1 MMMAQR
7 KRKRKGKG
15 RGSSV
20 RGGTDADI
28 TAINAVF
35 DDGMAE
41 AAYGGVRPVQGLA
54 LDKMKKFERN
64 RKIVKNLGII
74 LIVAGLFVLVASY
87 FNAYNASKDREAA
100 ETPTYKVRHDSLGA
114 QIVTNYL
121 MGLPPPNVMLGS
133 EVVWPQGGGT
143 SAVSD
148 TETDPDKLQ
157 QIGVPEN
164 QDEVPTIS
172 GVTLD
177 HGERKDFPLDHNA
190 KLPDP
195 EPFMENTQ
203 EEVLRYYLIMNGQP
217 LMMSVNLLVPPK
229 EDTTTPP
236 VLLNT
241 PSFVE
246 MPEQNEGGVTVK
258 SAPSAIPDMA
268 KYSGKT
274 DGLDAVLARFAK
286 AWAEN
291 DQATLLALTQDAQG
305 RKYAGLGGWE
315 SGGNVN
321 IDWVYQRVPDMTTD
335 GSAYVQATFTIKQK
349 VTPETS
355 SGDDESLDP
364 KEFTMTQT
372 MDFLVHDVG
381 GGLPAIV
388 AWGPAGTWHN
398 LEPYGNARDKE
409 KSPEQVEGTGV
420 RSPEDDSSAPQQG
433 APTSSSGGSGGGS
446 SATSTERGDA
456 FDAPPIDIGSGGGS
470 PSESATTSEDLGVD
484 DELCKELG
492 VC

>member
-1 MMMAQR
+1 MH
-7 KRKRKGKG
+7 G
-15 RGSSV
+15 
-20 RGGTDADI
+20 
-28 TAINAVF
+28 F
-35 DDGMAE
+35 DDLAVRVGQDPLGAAAFAAHAPLEVGEVADVLADEGAE
-41 AAYGGVRPVQGLA
+41 ADDAVLGSRAVVRRREFPLATCRLVAEGEGVGVLGHA
-54 LDKMKKFERN
+54 LLTGD
-64 RKIVKNLGII
+64 LP
-74 LIVAGLFVLVASY
+74 VLV
-87 FNAYNASKDREAA
+87 
-100 ETPTYKVRHDSLGA
+100 
-114 QIVTNYL
+114 
-121 MGLPPPNVMLGS
+121 
-133 EVVWPQGGGT
+133 
-143 SAVSD
+143 
-148 TETDPDKLQ
+148 DP
-157 QIGVPEN
+157 
-164 QDEVPTIS
+164 
-172 GVTLD
+172 
-177 HGERKDFPLDHNA
+177 A
-190 KLPDP
+190 
-195 EPFMENTQ
+195 
-203 EEVLRYYLIMNGQP
+203 

-246 MPEQNEGGVTVK
+246 MPEQTEGGVTVN

-268 KYSGKT
+268 RYSGNT
-274 DGLDAVLARFAK
+274 DGLDAVLARFAR

-335 GSAYVQATFTIKQK
+335 GNAYVQATFTIKQK
-349 VTPETS
+349 VTPETV

-420 RSPEDDSSAPQQG
+420 RSPESDSNAPQQE
-433 APTSSSGGSGGGS
+433 TSTSRGGGSGGGS
-446 SATSTERGDA
+446 SATTTERGDA

-470 PSESATTSEDLGVD
+470 SSDSTTTSEDLGVD
-484 DELCKELG
+484 DELCRELG